1 MSASL
6 IFMVP
11 AQISVGSTIPI
22 VVARKNIGS
31 STPGVVEQNGPRHPA
46 SCRRQSISRVYTC
59 LLSALRCGEGWFNGE
74 KMLYRIMQ
82 TAHTVLFLWDIQY
95 CFYGT
100 CDMHLLVFS
109 AFSWEISWV
118 VAGRYGAKWQHTICA
133 LSVCKRDV
141 SRILHFVHAKLSSF
155 PKSLLEETWKREPSK
170 KNITIYQQRHH
181 YHNLHHKHNHD
192 NHHFIHIH
200 LVSSHP
206 PSLAPFALSHS
217 ENRAIGSVSVLKE
230 YSVTCGCWRAISWGT
245 AEKFSE
251 QLCFFVVPAKRW
263 RVEVQSA
270 MNAAFE
276 LWKSFGACLPLQDAN
291 LEPIQVAPRFI
302 HDRWWT
308 SI

>member
-1 MSASL
+1 MSAPL

-46 SCRRQSISRVYTC
+46 SCRLQSISRVYTC

-100 CDMHLLVFS
+100 CDMHLVVFS
-109 AFSWEISWV
+109 TFSWEISWV

-155 PKSLLEETWKREPSK
+155 PKSLLEETWTKQK
-170 KNITIYQQRHH
+170 KHH
-181 YHNLHHKHNHD
+181 YL
-192 NHHFIHIH
+192 
-200 LVSSHP
+200 P
-206 PSLAPFALSHS
+206 TTTPLS
-217 ENRAIGSVSVLKE
+217 
-230 YSVTCGCWRAISWGT
+230 
-245 AEKFSE
+245 
-251 QLCFFVVPAKRW
+251 
-263 RVEVQSA
+263 QSA
-270 MNAAFE
+270 
-276 LWKSFGACLPLQDAN
+276 SQ
-291 LEPIQVAPRFI
+291 
-302 HDRWWT
+302 T
-308 SI
+308 

>member
-1 MSASL
+1 M
-6 IFMVP
+6 
-11 AQISVGSTIPI
+11 G
-22 VVARKNIGS
+22 
-31 STPGVVEQNGPRHPA
+31 
-46 SCRRQSISRVYTC
+46 
-59 LLSALRCGEGWFNGE
+59 
-74 KMLYRIMQ
+74 
-82 TAHTVLFLWDIQY
+82 HTVLFLWDLWHASL
-95 CFYGT
+95 G
-100 CDMHLLVFS
+100 LLSVFLGD
-109 AFSWEISWV
+109 FLGGCGKIC
-118 VAGRYGAKWQHTICA
+118 AKWQHTICA

-251 QLCFFVVPAKRW
+251 QLCFFVVPAKTMTRW
-263 RVEVQSA
+263 SSISHECRIWT
-270 MNAAFE
+270 MKI
-276 LWKSFGACLPLQDAN
+276 LWGMSPIARCKFGTDSSGTSFYTWPLVN
-291 LEPIQVAPRFI
+291 LYLTRRGRSWRCHTIITKEGSHFGCDFQVSSRSYPLIFFR
-302 HDRWWT
+302 T
-308 SI
+308 GGCP